1 MKIHKKFFSQ
11 VLHWNTAF
19 PIRRPGSQMSTA
31 NFDYPH
37 QTKRRLLT
45 SASPLISAA
54 PYMWRLLEIVHIP
67 ILLTPIQKWILNKYT
82 SVEHCKNC
90 LYLPSRQLLVQS
102 QQ

>member
-1 MKIHKKFFSQ
+1 MKIHKNFFSQ

-37 QTKRRLLT
+37 HTKRRLLT

-54 PYMWRLLEIVHIP
+54 PYMWRLLEIVP
-67 ILLTPIQKWILNKYT
+67 YTYT
-82 SVEHCKNC
+82 SYAYTNMDIEQVYISGA
-90 LYLPSRQLLVQS
+90 L
-102 QQ
+102 